1 MFYLSSQVCLG
12 LVLGLFFHFGVTLP
26 LPDPEVLVGDLKTHL
41 MEFLEVLIQNTIP
54 ALSFALVIRKLT
66 S

>member
-1 MFYLSSQVCLG
+1 MFHIFTQVCFG
-12 LVLGLFFHFGVTLP
+12 LVLSLFWHFGVTLP
-26 LPDPEVLVGDLKTHL
+26 LPPPEVLVGDLRTHL
-41 MEFLEVLIQNTIP
+41 MEFLDVLVDNTIP

>member
-1 MFYLSSQVCLG
+1 MFYLFTQVCFG
-12 LVLGLFFHFGVTLP
+12 LVLTFSLHFGVTLP
-26 LPDPEVLVGDLKTHL
+26 LPPPEVLVGDLKTHL
-41 MEFLEVLIQNTIP
+41 MEFLDVLVENTIP

>member
-12 LVLGLFFHFGVTLP
+12 LVLGLSLHFGVTLP
-26 LPDPEVLVGDLKTHL
+26 LPDPEVLVGDLKAHL
-41 MEFLEVLIQNTIP
+41 MESLDVLIQNTIP